1 MKKQLFCSS
10 FFFLSSYVYQ
20 VNKTSEKGY
29 QMFLL
34 QHALISQRTGHISM
48 ARKKSLQKCLVTLR
62 DCLVALA
69 FLIKTFKANECVLP
83 KYHHLKFCSFE
94 TFHSQPIDT
103 ILADTQLEL
112 FPHES
117 NDFFLYY
124 LTSLSSAFLDNT
136 AHWVLIYTRIQSV
149 LAFSLSRVYEGHR
162 EQQLLSCSHAVLHK
176 SGLLSAWAY
185 YLEIWVLT
193 SLTAWFIFCLPLN

>member
-1 MKKQLFCSS
+1 
-10 FFFLSSYVYQ
+10 
-20 VNKTSEKGY
+20 
-29 QMFLL
+29 MFLL
-34 QHALISQRTGHISM
+34 QHVLISQRIGHISM
-48 ARKKSLQKCLVTLR
+48 IRKKSLQKCLVTLR

-83 KYHHLKFCSFE
+83 KYHHLQFCLFE

-103 ILADTQLEL
+103 ISADTQLEL

-136 AHWVLIYTRIQSV
+136 AHW
-149 LAFSLSRVYEGHR
+149 
-162 EQQLLSCSHAVLHK
+162 C
-176 SGLLSAWAY
+176 
-185 YLEIWVLT
+185 
-193 SLTAWFIFCLPLN
+193 WFIPGYSLFLPSLYPECMKVTENNNFSHVLLQYYISQGFSQLELIIWRFESWLH

>member
-69 FLIKTFKANECVLP
+69 FLIKTFKK
-83 KYHHLKFCSFE
+83 KYLWWLKDSYIN
-94 TFHSQPIDT
+94 S
-103 ILADTQLEL
+103 
-112 FPHES
+112 
-117 NDFFLYY
+117 Y
-124 LTSLSSAFLDNT
+124 LIQNKLRGCRSNT
-136 AHWVLIYTRIQSV
+136 AELHSAQIRWVYWLQSCFPNMGV
-149 LAFSLSRVYEGHR
+149 
-162 EQQLLSCSHAVLHK
+162 
-176 SGLLSAWAY
+176 SAGWDKICWA
-185 YLEIWVLT
+185 
-193 SLTAWFIFCLPLN
+193 P